1 MSNEILLPI
10 LPTSV
15 IGSYPKPWWLRKVK
29 RLWEMGKADNDDLME
44 AENDAVIAVVREQEL
59 AGIDIPSDGEQRREE
74 MVEYFAERLG
84 GFKFYGPVRV
94 WGNNYFNKPAVVD
107 KIVYKEPIT
116 LSEYLFLR
124 KVSTRRIVKVTITG
138 PYTIADWSF
147 NEYYSTKEELVKE
160 LSSIINKEL
169 KMLADNGALFI
180 QIDEP
185 ALTTHPD
192 EVEWALELIDRTA
205 DNINAKIGLHV
216 CYSNYRLLMPHLD
229 NLRNISQLLLE
240 FANRR
245 FTDLDIL
252 KNFPLEIGLGVID
265 VHSKRIESPEEVS
278 LAIKKALNYI
288 DADRIYINPDC
299 GLKLMPREVARLK
312 MENMVKGTMIV
323 REELKKRGRE
333 ITIFRTRM

>member
-1 MSNEILLPI
+1 
-10 LPTSV
+10 V

-252 KNFPLEIGLGVID
+252 KDFPLEIGLGVID

>member
-252 KNFPLEIGLGVID
+252 KDFPLEIGLGVID

-333 ITIFRTRM
+333 VTIFRTRM

>member
-1 MSNEILLPI
+1 MSNEIVLPI

-29 RLWEMGKADNDDLME
+29 KLWEMGKADDDDLME

-124 KVSTRRIVKVTITG
+124 KVSTRKIVKVTITG

-252 KNFPLEIGLGVID
+252 KDFPLEIGLGVID

-333 ITIFRTRM
+333 VTIFRTRM

>member
-1 MSNEILLPI
+1 LSNEILLPI

-124 KVSTRRIVKVTITG
+124 KVSTRKIVKVTITG

-252 KNFPLEIGLGVID
+252 KDFPLEIGLGVID

>member
-1 MSNEILLPI
+1 MSNEIVLPI

-29 RLWEMGKADNDDLME
+29 RLWEMGKADDDDLME

-116 LSEYLFLR
+116 LNEYLFLR

-252 KNFPLEIGLGVID
+252 KDLPLEIGLGVID

-299 GLKLMPREVARLK
+299 GLKLMPREIARLK
-312 MENMVKGTMIV
+312 MEIMVKGTMIV